1 MQRRRAHWLPAV
13 LLVTDRART
22 IMTDNLTQHRVD
34 AVSDGACDEW
44 RYHTRPKRLPLSVE
58 MRPGETATSL
68 CSRDSVANG
77 LPRMRTKCTDFL
89 IGHVDL
95 CNGETNAVIRV
106 AELAGVDPDRLQFHT
121 PRLIEPSWFLLG
133 HEKIKSPAMLRNGGQ
148 LCPLCIAED
157 ECRDPLY
164 GPYQR
169 DTWQVAA
176 FRRCRKHDVA
186 FERPQF
192 DCRHSEVHDF
202 LQVLKTWSPAAI
214 MHIGSDV
221 TALEDYLLQRIR
233 QGRGSD
239 WIDRQAFHVVWVV
252 SETLGLLL
260 TEGPK
265 AKLHEQDA
273 GTLIRAGAAGFDVL
287 RAGPNRIR
295 AVLTAIRDD
304 AGADQSNYG
313 KLYAPV
319 LTCLL
324 ERRRDP
330 GFDEIRRLVRSFIL
344 QNFRVPPNSS
354 VLGEKS
360 VGNHV
365 FTALTASRHFDVPLS
380 VLNRQLRKEG
390 LRSDPRHNEK
400 SDPTLLVPRDRME
413 AVIAEV
419 RKLSSIAVTRA
430 VIGADRYVMDRL
442 CAAGLLVP
450 HFPDDGCMPMFHH
463 DEVMRFLKRMKD
475 AATTVRKPSR
485 YWRPV
490 TSAAA
495 RTHCSTAWIISQVF
509 DGKLELAARLPDPFQ
524 LADFLVP
531 MNPLKALL
539 QARPE
544 GMVTAAEAA
553 KWLGADI
560 RTVHA
565 LAIYGYLP
573 SQMAENRLAN
583 RPQRLIPMA
592 DLEVFAHRYVVMRAL
607 NGQRKALY
615 TDTLAF
621 IADHGLSPILMR
633 EGTKPVFERQPLERI
648 ACLDGGEQLAWLLS
662 IENSRLETLSGPTS
676 KPGSG
681 DAEEGAA

>member
-1 MQRRRAHWLPAV
+1 MIE
-13 LLVTDRART
+13 DK
-22 IMTDNLTQHRVD
+22 TQHRVD
-34 AVSDGACDEW
+34 AVTNGACEQ
-44 RYHTRPKRLPLSVE
+44 RHNPNRPRRLPLSVE
-58 MRPGETATSL
+58 MQSGETATSL
-68 CSRDSVANG
+68 CSRNSAANG
-77 LPRMRTKCTDFL
+77 LPRMRTKCTDFS
-89 IGHVDL
+89 ISHVDL
-95 CNGETNAVIRV
+95 CNGEAEAVTRV
-106 AELAGVDPDRLQFHT
+106 ADLAGADPEALQFHT
-121 PRLIEPSWFLLG
+121 PRLIEPSWFRLA
-133 HEKIKSPAMLRNGGQ
+133 HERIKSPAMLRNGGQ

-157 ECRDPLY
+157 ECGDPQY

-169 DTWQVAA
+169 DIWQVAA
-176 FRRCRKHDVA
+176 FRRCRKHGVA

-252 SETLGLLL
+252 SEPLGLLL
-260 TEGPK
+260 TEGSK

-287 RAGPNRIR
+287 RAGPDRIR

-304 AGADQSNYG
+304 AGADRSNYG
-313 KLYAPV
+313 KLYAPL

-330 GFDEIRRLVRSFIL
+330 DFDEIRRLVRSFIL

-390 LRSDPRHNEK
+390 LRSDPHRNEK
-400 SDPTLLVPRDRME
+400 SDPTLLVPRERIE
-413 AVIAEV
+413 KVVAEV

-430 VIGADRYVMDRL
+430 VIGADRYVMERL
-442 CAAGLLVP
+442 CTAGLLVQ
-450 HFPDDGCMPMFHH
+450 HFPDDGCMPMFHY
-463 DEVMRFLKRMKD
+463 DEVMRFLKRLKD
-475 AATTVRKPSR
+475 AAATVRKPSR

-509 DGKLELAARLPDPFQ
+509 EGRLELAARLPDPFQ

-531 MNPLKALL
+531 MNPLKVLL

-573 SQMAENRLAN
+573 SQMVENRLAN
-583 RPQRLIPMA
+583 RSQRLIAMA
-592 DLEVFAHRYVVMRAL
+592 DLEAFAHRYVVMRAL
-607 NGQRKALY
+607 IGQRKALY
-615 TDTLAF
+615 TATLDF
-621 IADHGLSPILMR
+621 IAGHGLSPIPTR
-633 EGTKPVFERQPLERI
+633 DGTKPVFERQPLERI
-648 ACLDGGEQLAWLLS
+648 ACLEGGEQLAWLLS
-662 IENSRLETLSGPTS
+662 IENARLETLSGPA
-676 KPGSG
+676 SG
-681 DAEEGAA
+681 LVRNDTGEGAA